1 MLLLH
6 MHVLTATCTLL
17 CRQQATSLASD
28 LLGLLRSC
36 PAAQQAQHWQQLAA
50 CVLQLAAAQQQHG
63 GSIAELCRLLGAAH
77 SSQPGLLQQHA
88 VLLAL
93 LSLESSRAD
102 TPALLA
108 LLYKVLSGDGS
119 DSGSDSSAGAAGGQ
133 QQGAGGVAAADAA
146 LVLHPAACLL
156 ALGTYDKAKR
166 WGAHLLAL
174 LVELQEGRQQAA
186 AAPAALAAAGAGQQW
201 TGELAQMQH
210 ARAVL
215 HSLWGESDGSGA
227 ADSMAVALAD
237 GSREGGQGGGGAAAV
252 AWCQALA
259 ASLSQARA
267 KRWGA
272 CFAALCCAALR
283 VVL

>member
-1 MLLLH
+1 VQ
-6 MHVLTATCTLL
+6 HV
-17 CRQQATSLASD
+17 
-28 LLGLLRSC
+28 
-36 PAAQQAQHWQQLAA
+36 QHWQQLAA

-63 GSIAELCRLLGAAH
+63 GSIAELCRILGAAH
-77 SSQPGLLQQHA
+77 SSQPDLLQPHA

-108 LLYKVLSGDGS
+108 LLYRVLSEDG
-119 DSGSDSSAGAAGGQ
+119 SGSDSSAGAAGGQ
-133 QQGAGGVAAADAA
+133 QQGAGCVVAADAA

-174 LVELQEGRQQAA
+174 LVQLQEGQQQAA
-186 AAPAALAAAGAGQQW
+186 AAPAAMAAAGARQQW

-210 ARAVL
+210 ARALL
-215 HSLWGESDGSGA
+215 HTLWGAGSERDGSGGHGA
-227 ADSMAVALAD
+227 ADGMAVAN
-237 GSREGGQGGGGAAAV
+237 GSGGGREGGGSAAAV

-267 KRWGA
+267 R
-272 CFAALCCAALR
+272 R
-283 VVL
+283 